1 MEKPP
6 AVSKSFSQQLRKG
19 ASLEDMKSDPTYKKY
34 IRQFDKG
41 LQDRLDKLY
50 VKLGTAC
57 EKVEL
62 KIKKCEKNV
71 VDLVRKQIKNTD
83 LETTFAEL
91 LIEKELRSKVLT
103 AQWTNYFLTDLEE
116 TRLDPISYAITRY
129 CLNMA
134 VSFTDVSPEYLLRCD
149 VHKQLI
155 FYASFETEIIA
166 GPALMALC
174 HVSLF
179 PEIKNPIIIANV
191 LPILMKRIAS
201 SNSIPVLTQVAKLVA
216 SLALNSTNRLEI
228 TNSGCMHGV
237 LDLTLQTNKSFFNVD
252 IQYAA
257 LCAVTNLTYQ
267 CNANRKYVAEL
278 SGIRPLL
285 EIIKKSSN
293 NATILEAIRAL
304 TNIVFCSRY
313 VSGCVLSD
321 GGDLML
327 VEVLQGSNIL
337 QQPRIVHAALAALTN
352 LNTYDATQ
360 AHLALTPDLVSA
372 TIRIIAYAR
381 EPYVVAQ
388 AASLLLA
395 LMWSNISN
403 KIFAAGKGACPVLVD
418 RIVAQCTNRELDEE
432 NLYCIE
438 RLCHALSSYL
448 LFIPNQEHIKVVSGI
463 KHIAEIIRKNNV
475 ENLLVSISSVIC
487 VCVPSPETLLR
498 YHNEEFICEVER
510 YQCLPVL
517 KKARINGFAK
527 TAKVPKWIDNGIRY
541 MSLADNG
548 LQAERPWIKKEYV
561 DMHYFMQEFV
571 TEIRPDAT
579 IYTKTDLLGL
589 IHSLY

>member
-1 MEKPP
+1 MEKP
-6 AVSKSFSQQLRKG
+6 AAAKSFSQPLRKG
-19 ASLEDMKSDPTYKKY
+19 ATLAEMKEDPRFKKY

-41 LQDRLDKLY
+41 VQDKLDKLY

-57 EKVEL
+57 EKIEQRM
-62 KIKKCEKNV
+62 KKCEKNV
-71 VDLVRKQIKNTD
+71 VDLVKKQIKNTEV
-83 LETTFAEL
+83 ETVFAEQ

-103 AQWTNYFLTDLEE
+103 AQWTNYFLTDTEE

-134 VSFTDVSPEYLLRCD
+134 VSFTEVSPDYLLRCD
-149 VHKQLI
+149 VHKHLI

-166 GPALMALC
+166 GPALIALC
-174 HVSLF
+174 HISLF

-191 LPILMKRIAS
+191 LPILMSRIAS
-201 SNSIPVLTQVAKLVA
+201 SNSVPVLTQVAKLIA
-216 SLALNSTNRLEI
+216 SLALNTTNRLEI
-228 TNSGCMHGV
+228 TNSGCMHGI

-267 CNANRKYVAEL
+267 CNANRQYVAEL

-293 NATILEAIRAL
+293 NAIILEAIRAL

-321 GGDLML
+321 GGDIML

-360 AHLALTPDLVSA
+360 AHLALTPDLVTA
-372 TIRIIAYAR
+372 AIRIIAHAR

-388 AASLLLA
+388 ASSLLLA
-395 LMWSNISN
+395 LMFNNVSN
-403 KIFAAGKGACPVLVD
+403 KIFVAGKGGCAVLVD
-418 RIVAQCTNRELDEE
+418 RIVLQCTNREFNDE

-448 LFIPNQEHIKVVSGI
+448 LFIPNQEHMKVVSGI
-463 KHIAEIIRKNNV
+463 KFLAEIIKKNNL
-475 ENLLVSISSVIC
+475 ERLLVSISSVIC

-498 YHNEEFICEVER
+498 YHNEEFVCEVER

-527 TAKVPKWIDNGIRY
+527 TAKVPRWIDNGIRY

-548 LQAERPWIKKEYV
+548 LQLERPWVKKEYV
-561 DMHYFMQEFV
+561 DTNFFMQEFV

-579 IYTKTDLLGL
+579 IYTKTDLMGL